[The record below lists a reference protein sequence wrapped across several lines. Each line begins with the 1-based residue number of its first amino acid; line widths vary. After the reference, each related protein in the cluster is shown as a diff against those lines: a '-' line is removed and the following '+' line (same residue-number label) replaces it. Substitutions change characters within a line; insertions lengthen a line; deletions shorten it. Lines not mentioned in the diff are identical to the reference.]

1 MEQHIELPWRIYPAT
16 GVALLGLALFVRG
29 LELGLD
35 GIRRPFRDPQKNL
48 TWMLGFRLGVVGL
61 CLVAA
66 AAAWGFEQLWLLL
79 LALAIGG
86 EETLESSIC
95 IFALRRGQRI
105 GASAGFDTSTPVA
118 G

>member
-1 MEQHIELPWRIYPAT
+1 MEQLIELPWRVYPAT
-16 GVALLGLALFVRG
+16 AVALLGFVLFVRG

-35 GIRRPFRDPQKNL
+35 GIRRPIRDPQKNL
-48 TWMLGFRLGVVGL
+48 TWMLG
-61 CLVAA
+61 LVAA